1 MKNLDALPE
10 TLRTKLVPPMDML
23 GRQLHDLRISVMDR
37 CNFRCPY
44 CMPEAK
50 YGKDFAF
57 LPTAERLDFAEIVRL
72 TKLAALLGVRK
83 LRITGGEPLLRPNLT
98 ELISELRAIEAIED
112 IAITTNGV
120 LLAQHAPALMAA
132 GLNRVT
138 VSLDSLDPA
147 VFSVMNGGRG
157 ELDRVLTGI
166 RAAGAAGLTNIKV
179 NTVVQRGVN
188 DHTLLDMLDY
198 FRGTGIIVRFIE
210 FMDVG
215 NLNHWSMAEVVPS
228 KELLQQIEQRWPME
242 ALPGNYKGEVATRY
256 RYRDGQGEI
265 GFISSV
271 TAPFCGT
278 CSRARISS
286 DCALYTCLFAESGMD
301 LKTPLR
307 GDASDEQLLDMMRNA
322 WLQRTDR
329 YSEER
334 ATPQAQHHKKIE
346 MYFIGG

>member
-1 MKNLDALPE
+1 MQNDDGLPD
-10 TLRTKLVPPMDML
+10 TLRSRLMPPMDML

-57 LPTAERLDFAEIVRL
+57 LSTADRLDFDEIVRL

-83 LRITGGEPLLRPNLT
+83 VRITGGEPLLRPNLA
-98 ELISELRAIEAIED
+98 ELISELKAIESITD
-112 IAITTNGV
+112 IALTTNGV
-120 LLAQHAPALMAA
+120 LLGQQAPALMAA
-132 GLNRVT
+132 GLSRVT

-157 ELDRVLTGI
+157 ELDRVLKGI
-166 RAAGAAGLTNIKV
+166 RAAGDAGLTQLKI
-179 NTVVQRGVN
+179 NTVVQRGIN

-198 FRGTGIIVRFIE
+198 FRGSGVVVRFIE

-228 KELLQQIEQRWPME
+228 AELLQQIEKRWPLE
-242 ALPGNYKGEVATRY
+242 ALPGHYAGEVAKRY
-256 RYRDGQGEI
+256 RYRDGKGEI

-271 TAPFCGT
+271 TAPFCGACT
-278 CSRARISS
+278 RARLSS
-286 DCALYTCLFAESGMD
+286 DGSLYTCLFAERGMD

-307 GDASDEQLLDMMRNA
+307 SGASDEQLLDMMRNA

-334 ATPQAQHHKKIE
+334 ATPHAQHHKKIE

>member
-1 MKNLDALPE
+1 MNNADSLPD
-10 TLRTKLVPPMDML
+10 TLRAKLVAPLDML

-57 LPTAERLDFAEIVRL
+57 LPSAERLDFDEIVRL
-72 TKLAALLGVRK
+72 TRLAALLGLRK
-83 LRITGGEPLLRPNLT
+83 VRITGGEPLLRPNLA
-98 ELISELRAIEAIED
+98 ELISELRSIESITD
-112 IAITTNGV
+112 IALTTNGV
-120 LLAQHAPALMAA
+120 LLGQQAPALMAA

-138 VSLDSLDPA
+138 ISLDSLDPA
-147 VFSVMNGGRG
+147 VFSIMNGGRG
-157 ELDRVLTGI
+157 ELQRVLKGI
-166 RAAGAAGLTNIKV
+166 RAAGDAGLTHLKV

-198 FRGTGIIVRFIE
+198 FRGSGIVVRFIE

-228 KELLQQIEQRWPME
+228 AELLQQIEQRWPLE
-242 ALPGNYKGEVATRY
+242 ALPGNYKGEVAQRY

-271 TAPFCGT
+271 TAPFCGACT
-278 CSRARISS
+278 RARISS
-286 DCALYTCLFAESGMD
+286 DGSLYTCLFAERGMD

-307 GDASDEQLLDMMRNA
+307 SGASDEQLLDMMRNA

-334 ATPQAQHHKKIE
+334 ATPQAHHHKKIE